1 MYNGVRLNKVI
12 DLLEQ
17 GKVVFSSGTIM
28 VDSMD
33 DIVYVADADYDFIIL
48 ETEHQGFGFDNLRTS
63 LQYLLNRKRILEKG
77 NLQPDVVPF
86 VRIPP
91 NARESGVNQWVIKQT
106 LDTGVFGLVCPHL
119 NTVEEAQ
126 ALVVAA
132 RYPQVPGVPDFEPQG
147 QRGWWTR
154 LAARYWG
161 LTAQEYYDIADLWPL
176 DPDGEILLMA
186 IVEEAEGVKNIRD
199 ILREVKGIGA
209 IWAGPGDMSV
219 SMGKRGNSSDPEV
232 QEGLLRVLDAC
243 KEFNVPCATGAT
255 TADVEMRIEQG
266 FRIIMASPAR
276 TSPILEAGRKAAGR

>member
-17 GKVVFSSGTIM
+17 DKVVFSSGTIM

-33 DIVYVADADYDFIIL
+33 DITYVADADYDFIIL
-48 ETEHQGFGFDNLRTS
+48 ETEHQGFGFDSLRTS

-77 NLQPDVVPF
+77 DLQPDVVPF

-106 LDTGVFGLVCPHL
+106 LDTGVYGLVCPHL

-132 RYPQVPGVPDFEPQG
+132 RYPQVPGVPDFEPEG

-154 LAARYWG
+154 LAGRYWG

-219 SMGKRGNSSDPEV
+219 SMGKRGNSSDPDV
-232 QEGLLRVLDAC
+232 QEGLLRVLEAC

-255 TADVEMRIEQG
+255 AADVEMRIEQG

-276 TSPILEAGRKAAGR
+276 TSPTLEAGRKASGR

>member
-17 GKVVFSSGTIM
+17 DKVVFSSGTIM
-28 VDSMD
+28 VDSME

-48 ETEHQGFGFDNLRTS
+48 ETEHQGFGFDNLRAS

-77 NLQPDVVPF
+77 DLQPDVVPF

-106 LDTGVFGLVCPHL
+106 LDTGVYGLVCPHL

-132 RYPQVPGVPDFEPQG
+132 RYPQVPGAPDFEPQG

-219 SMGKRGNSSDPEV
+219 SMGKRGNSSDPDV
-232 QEGLLRVLDAC
+232 QEGLLRVLEAC

-255 TADVEMRIEQG
+255 AADVEMRIEQG
-266 FRIIMASPAR
+266 FRIIMSSPAR
-276 TSPILEAGRKAAGR
+276 TSPTLEAGRKAAGR

>member
-17 GKVVFSSGTIM
+17 DKVVFSSGTIM

-33 DIVYVADADYDFIIL
+33 DITYVADADYDFIIL
-48 ETEHQGFGFDNLRTS
+48 ETEHQGFGFDSLRTS

-106 LDTGVFGLVCPHL
+106 LDTGVYGLVCPHL

-132 RYPQVPGVPDFEPQG
+132 RYPQVPGVPDFEPEG

-186 IVEEAEGVKNIRD
+186 IVEEAEGVRNIRD

-219 SMGKRGNSSDPEV
+219 SMGKRGNSSDPDV
-232 QEGLLRVLDAC
+232 QEGLLRVLEAC

-255 TADVEMRIEQG
+255 AADVEMRIEQG

-276 TSPILEAGRKAAGR
+276 TSPTLDAGRKAAGR